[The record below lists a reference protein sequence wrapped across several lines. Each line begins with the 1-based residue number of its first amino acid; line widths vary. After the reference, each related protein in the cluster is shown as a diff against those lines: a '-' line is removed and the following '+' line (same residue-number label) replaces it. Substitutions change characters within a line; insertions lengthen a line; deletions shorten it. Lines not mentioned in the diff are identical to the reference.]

1 MAKVIVDIPDEMWN
15 TLQIGQ
21 YQMGYAE
28 YVARYVEKGKLIPS
42 NATNGDVIKALF
54 PHTCM
59 NVGFNERYGDLWF
72 YYNEE
77 EIKFIQEAEEQV
89 YGKASWGFS
98 KKCLDVLDK
107 HLSEVSE

>member
-42 NATNGDVIKALF
+42 NATNGDVIKTVF
-54 PHTCM
+54 SDGHYGTNGNYVCVFD
-59 NVGFNERYGDLWF
+59 VGGNGVWTFTKEWWNAKYKAGDT
-72 YYNEE
+72 
-77 EIKFIQEAEEQV
+77 
-89 YGKASWGFS
+89 
-98 KKCLDVLDK
+98 D
-107 HLSEVSE
+107 

>member
-42 NATNGDVIKALF
+42 NATNGDVIKAMF
-54 PHTCM
+54 PDATISELKSKHERTK
-59 NVGFNERYGDLWF
+59 VAVEWGFEAIPS
-72 YYNEE
+72 YYNL
-77 EIKFIQEAEEQV
+77 FYQEWWN
-89 YGKASWGFS
+89 ASY
-98 KKCLDVLDK
+98 KTE
-107 HLSEVSE
+107 SEDE

>member
-1 MAKVIVDIPDEMWN
+1 MVKVIVDIPDEMWN

-54 PHTCM
+54 P
-59 NVGFNERYGDLWF
+59 NVETHEFAITIHATTKVECNGVKGGISYDFWKEWWNAKY
-72 YYNEE
+72 
-77 EIKFIQEAEEQV
+77 K
-89 YGKASWGFS
+89 
-98 KKCLDVLDK
+98 
-107 HLSEVSE
+107 EVSDGND